1 MLKRI
6 TSWSF
11 RHRRI
16 VVAAWIVLLVAVNL
30 VAMTFG
36 GENKQD
42 FMSPGTD
49 SKAAIELL
57 DERFPAQAGDTI
69 TVVIHHET
77 GAIAGTARSVAEPVV
92 DQIREMPHVVGV
104 TAPWDPEG
112 AAQVSADGSTAYAT
126 VQLDGPAAQFPIDVA
141 TDMLGLAADARGAGI
156 QIELAGQ
163 AIDNAQTG
171 NIGSEGPG
179 LIIAALVLL
188 VAFGSLV
195 AMGLPLATALF
206 GVGVGLAGGA
216 LLTNI
221 IDVPDWASSVSTM
234 IGLGVGIDYALLIV
248 TRYRSE
254 LSAGGTPT
262 TAVQVAMATAG
273 RSVVFAGM
281 TVVISLLGML
291 TMNQPYVAGVAFS
304 AVVTVIAVMFAA
316 LTLLPA
322 LLGFAGRNID
332 RLSLPFRRQPSAD
345 AAPNTRGFWYRWSRT
360 VQRHPVVTGLLGAAA
375 LGVLIAPVTGLHLGF
390 PDAGNDPTDLTT
402 RRAYDLMTDGFGAGF
417 NGTFVLVADHG
428 DTEAMVALDR
438 LHDALAT
445 TPGVAAVSPP
455 IASLNRD
462 AAVISL
468 TPAASPQ
475 DEATTDL
482 LAHLRSDIVPGALV
496 GTDVNVVIGGITA
509 ANVDQ
514 TDSISSRLPIFIA
527 AVIVLSFL
535 LLMAVFRSVLV
546 AMKAA
551 ILNLLSIIAAYGV
564 VAYAAEGGWFG
575 QLFGITTPTP
585 IPAFIPMMMFA
596 ILFGLSMDYEV
607 FLLSRIREEY
617 LRTGDNATAV
627 ADGLAA
633 TAKVITAAAL
643 IMTAVFGAFIL
654 DPQIFLKIIGI
665 GMAAAVIIDATII
678 RLVLVPSTMELLGDK
693 NWWMPAWLDR
703 IIPTLDIEGSHAHP
717 TAEPIVEPSP
727 TNEPELVTV

>member
-1 MLKRI
+1 EPLVDHVR
-6 TSWSF
+6 TLP
-11 RHRRI
+11 HI
-16 VVAAWIVLLVAVNL
+16 V
-30 VAMTFG
+30 
-36 GENKQD
+36 
-42 FMSPGTD
+42 S
-49 SKAAIELL
+49 
-57 DERFPAQAGDTI
+57 
-69 TVVIHHET
+69 VV
-77 GAIAGTARSVAEPVV
+77 
-92 DQIREMPHVVGV
+92 
-104 TAPWDPEG
+104 APWDEG
-112 AAQVSADGSTAYAT
+112 GAGQVSTDGDTAYAT
-126 VQLDGPAAQFPIDVA
+126 VQLDSTSARFPIEVA
-141 TDMLGLAADARGAGI
+141 EEMLDLAAEARHGGT

-163 AIDNAQTG
+163 AIDNAQSG
-171 NIGSEGPG
+171 SIGSEGPG
-179 LIIAALVLL
+179 LLVAALVLL
-188 VAFGSLV
+188 IAFGSLV

-221 IDVPDWASSVSTM
+221 IDVPEWASSVATM

-248 TRYRSE
+248 TRYRTE
-254 LSAGGTPT
+254 LAHSGSPAH
-262 TAVQVAMATAG
+262 AVAAAMATAG
-273 RSVVFAGM
+273 RSVVFAGV

-304 AVVTVIAVMFAA
+304 AVATVLAVMLAA

-322 LLGFAGRNID
+322 LLGFTGHNID
-332 RLSLPFRRQPSAD
+332 RLRLPFRHPSAEQ
-345 AAPNTRGFWYRWSRT
+345 AGRGFWYRWSRT
-360 VQRHPVVTGLLGAAA
+360 VQRHPIVTGLAGALA
-375 LGVLIAPVTGLHLGF
+375 LGVLIAPIAGLRLGF
-390 PDAGNDPTDLTT
+390 PDAGNDPTSLTT

-417 NGTFVLVADHG
+417 NGTFVLVADNG
-428 DTEAMVALDR
+428 DVDAMATLVALQNE
-438 LHDALAT
+438 LAG
-445 TPGVAAVSPP
+445 TPGVAGVSPP
-455 IASLNRD
+455 IASPGND
-462 AAVISL
+462 AAVITL
-468 TPAASPQ
+468 TPIASPQ
-475 DEATTDL
+475 DEATTEL
-482 LAHLRSDIVPGALV
+482 LALLRDEIVPDALAGSGLSV
-496 GTDVNVVIGGITA
+496 KVGGITA

-514 TDSISSRLPIFIA
+514 TESISARLPIFIA

-535 LLMAVFRSVLV
+535 LLLAVFRSVLV
-546 AMKAA
+546 ALKAA

-607 FLLSRIREEY
+607 FLLSRVREEY
-617 LRTGDNATAV
+617 LRTGDNTTAV

-703 IIPTLDIEGSHAHP
+703 IIPTLDIEGTHATVDEP
-717 TAEPIVEPSP
+717 TTTAH
-727 TNEPELVTV
+727 EPELVSV